1 MLMAMNASYSRTRL
15 ARQLGGGYDGEA
27 DPRRNIAAECGWPTS
42 ESITPESLGEMYDR
56 LGVAAR
62 VVDLMPEEAWQVTP
76 FVYEDEDVSVVTAFE
91 QAVDDLCKSLRGT
104 SWYEGDEGNPL
115 WEHLLR
121 MDRLCGVGSYG
132 ALLLG
137 LDDGKEL
144 LEPAD
149 GLDERGDIR
158 GAPSGRKLL
167 FLREFDERLA
177 SVNAWET
184 ERTNPRYG
192 QPISYN
198 LTFDDPKLTG
208 GTKGSG
214 RATEVAHW
222 TRVIHVADNL
232 GTSDLFGVPR
242 MRPVFND
249 LLDLRKLYGGSAE
262 MYWQGAFPGM
272 GFKTDPQ
279 LGADVQFPSDFKE
292 TMENYMN
299 GLQRWMAVGGVD
311 PKMLSPTV
319 VSPTDQIQGHLEA
332 ICIRLGVPMRIFL
345 GSERGELSSSQD
357 SRAWTDRLR
366 RRQNTWITPRL
377 VAPVIDRL
385 ICLGAL
391 PQPSRYV
398 VEWPDIAQ
406 KTDQEKLDAALKKTQ
421 AVAAYIQ
428 GNLESV
434 VTPMAYFTNF
444 LDFTDEEATAILEEA
459 EVNIA
464 EKIALDLPPIGQELA
479 PPPAPNP
486 FGGGGMPGGEQQM
499 VGEDGQP
506 LPPEE
511 QIDAEAEAK
520 KQELEEKG
528 PVPPQFQQNTFC
540 PTGEGGGVDPGCS
553 PDEAGSV
560 SKSPLKEVQ
569 QFHQVTKGA
578 IGQGAFVLPDGRL
591 IDVGSETEGGGDH
604 FGVFTA
610 LDNAKQF
617 GIKPALAKRLAKGYE
632 KAVDGDEK
640 SQDDLRNAWSQLYAH
655 GVIRVRQSGKDEV
668 GLDMD
673 LTKKFPSHVVALVK
687 AGKLPKV
694 SHYTIENPLEG
705 YMGTPTIEA
714 TLSEIAAAYT
724 WDDLRK
730 SESKSSL
737 GRFTGNEEQ
746 PLPGVPE
753 ALLANAFPDFLKKKE
768 EEGPEPEDELLDLG
782 GPLEPELDPL
792 TGEPEVDPVT
802 GEPIEQEIDPVTGLP
817 VEQKT
822 GYDALIEE
830 AKGVLEVRGG
840 LLPSDHVPSLRERL
854 LHEEAGMATFDDDEE
869 EGGEPLLGDKED
881 SPLDEE
887 KGNGEPFPEEEND
900 ETSEETPD
908 DEEEIKNAF
917 CPTGEGGGVDPSCGS
932 PEHGAAVTESEVAKS
947 GAFQGDAKTMAI
959 MAARTI
965 EAGTG
970 KGITVKEGGK
980 TVGILSYKKQGKD
993 VYVRY
998 LASGK
1003 KGVGRRLVAEAA
1015 VVAAREGKNLVLEGF
1030 SKARG
1035 FYEKLG
1041 MEPLGDPNAPANK
1054 NIGYIVKKKDAAAF
1068 AARHGAKG

>member
-1 MLMAMNASYSRTRL
+1 MADNGNGTQHQDGMLRMLMAMNASYSRTRL

-391 PQPSRYV
+391 PRPSRYV

-479 PPPAPNP
+479 PPPQPNP
-486 FGGGGMPGGEQQM
+486 FGGGPSGQGEQQM

-511 QIDAEAEAK
+511 QIDAEVK
-520 KQELEEKG
+520 KQELEEEG
-528 PVPPQFQQNTFC
+528 PIPPQFQQNVFC
-540 PTGEGGGVDPGCS
+540 ATGESGGVDPSC
-553 PDEAGSV
+553 
-560 SKSPLKEVQ
+560 
-569 QFHQVTKGA
+569 
-578 IGQGAFVLPDGRL
+578 
-591 IDVGSETEGGGDH
+591 GSEAAFKIRYDKGTPISAEH
-604 FGVFTA
+604 PS
-610 LDNAKQF
+610 
-617 GIKPALAKRLAKGYE
+617 GIKVSSVQTPKRTSSRGLSKGGRTFEVTVGETTYPSKTIE
-632 KAVDGDEK
+632 KAISWAEEQTVE
-640 SQDDLRNAWSQLYAH
+640 
-655 GVIRVRQSGKDEV
+655 
-668 GLDMD
+668 
-673 LTKKFPSHVVALVK
+673 
-687 AGKLPKV
+687 
-694 SHYTIENPLEG
+694 
-705 YMGTPTIEA
+705 
-714 TLSEIAAAYT
+714 
-724 WDDLRK
+724 
-730 SESKSSL
+730 
-737 GRFTGNEEQ
+737 NEEQ

-753 ALLANAFPDFLKKKE
+753 ALLNALPEFLKKKGGQPAAE
-768 EEGPEPEDELLDLG
+768 EEEDALLDPNTEEPEV
-782 GPLEPELDPL
+782 DPL